1 MIAFGLLVEAIAA
14 IAVVVGLLLGDDGVG
29 VLWASVA
36 VVVVG
41 LLIAMVGVSRARPPL
56 RARLTTYAG
65 PVDGT

>member
-1 MIAFGLLVEAIAA
+1 MIALGLLVEAVAA

-56 RARLTTYAG
+56 RAWLTTHAG
-65 PVDGT
+65 PGQDD